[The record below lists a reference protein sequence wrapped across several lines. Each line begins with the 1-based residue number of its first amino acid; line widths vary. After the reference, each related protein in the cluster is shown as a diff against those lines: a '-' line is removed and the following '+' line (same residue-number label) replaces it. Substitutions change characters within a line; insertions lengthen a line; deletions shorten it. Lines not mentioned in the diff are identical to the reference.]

1 MQRNRN
7 RLFAVAGAT
16 VLVVAT
22 ACTPQQESQP
32 SAEAAVCTSVA
43 ALGTAIQDFRDLD
56 PATASIE
63 DVQAA
68 RDDIQSAWDQVKAEA
83 TDLNEADEAA
93 VDDAWNSVAQSVDEF
108 PTDQPIEDGLAS
120 VQDATGEVQTAFDEM
135 ANGLGCNLEQQ

>member
-1 MQRNRN
+1 MQQNRN

-16 VLVVAT
+16 VLIVAT

-93 VDDAWNSVAQSVDEF
+93 VDDAWNSVAQSIDEF

-135 ANGLGCNLEQQ
+135 ANGLGCNLEQ